1 MLINREDS
9 LLLVV
14 DVQERLLPAIHD
26 WQRLLD
32 RVMWLVQIAKRL
44 DVPVLATEQY
54 PRGLGPTHAE
64 LRALLESGCIS
75 EKLHFSCVAA
85 GICKFPL
92 ASTRRQIVVCGIE
105 SHVCVLQTVV
115 ELREQGKEVFV
126 VADAVSSRDR
136 DDKAL
141 ALARMRQSGAEVVSG
156 EMVAFE
162 WLKQAGTPLF
172 KEISMQFL
180 R

>member
-1 MLINREDS
+1 M
-9 LLLVV
+9 
-14 DVQERLLPAIHD
+14 
-26 WQRLLD
+26 D
-32 RVMWLVQIAKRL
+32 RVLWLVQIAQRL

-64 LRALLESGCIS
+64 LRTLLEDGCIS

-85 GICKFPL
+85 GVCKIPL
-92 ASTRRQIVVCGIE
+92 VSARRQIVVCGIE
-105 SHVCVLQTVV
+105 SHVCVLQTVL

-126 VADAVSSRDR
+126 VADAVSSRDP

-141 ALARMRQSGAEVVSG
+141 ALTRMRQNGAEVVSG